1 MIKFTNLRTKALAL
15 VAMTAF
21 SVGSVFGSPIA
32 PPANPFFGGTVT
44 TGPKIL
50 QWSNQTKLQAPV
62 SEGAIAQGVKV
73 TFSDSPTGM
82 AFNTIAVAQSATVP
96 TTNPGVSTYWV
107 NGSALNLFAGE
118 NNKVAVS
125 FDISTKYLTDVKDL
139 QIALD
144 ANTFG
149 GTSNMNV
156 NFHMALQ
163 VYDLSGNL
171 VDYSDIYQGAGI
183 TPMPWP
189 WFGWNEEELSQVY
202 PSIYNTSE
210 GSKLLK
216 LFQTADDVVEDHDF
230 IPGSLDNKIIR
241 VTLISDRPTG
251 AVVNNFPAAM
261 VVKSVSIDSNEP
273 TLTLSRTAEFN
284 PFEAGMGYTTPE
296 SALSLLTV
304 DQDGLNLP
312 SPAASAVEITSPNGF
327 KVCGLP
333 STAAVAS
340 IMIANSPVSDNYV
353 FAPEIIKTFSGTFT
367 AAAKFINANDPL
379 SPIQALTAE
388 SQVVNGSSVPE
399 LNLSEDKLIFTE
411 GTNWTSKDIQI
422 WGKNIP
428 AGDQGDFRF
437 VGGHADDQDDSAL
450 AEVGVDNEFTIGDL
464 GVIAHNSSNVI
475 EVDFAQFLNNVDIN
489 VAKFVKMSRRY
500 RIHDAFGV
508 GDDFTGKEARL
519 FTNPDAELI
528 PFPQVLVVGNVGAV
542 WFEYEGTEGTPG
554 QVVGDIS
561 TAFYAP
567 YNAELLTQATS
578 RTKTFYLKGAKVK
591 ANSSDEAIFEISLD
605 KIASHDDDGHI
616 AFLYSVDKGAT
627 WKTAATKSTIK
638 VKLLTAKQILDFQE
652 IGVPIMVKF
661 RPDCDGFEE
670 ANDLQLSYHNHNVLY
685 KWTPHFNCLLA
696 EQTNEEGA
704 AGAAAVV
711 FGDTRANL
719 ENTIHDWK
727 FVDVMENSVQVF
739 WSGSFLTKSEFRKD
753 YGNTFLGSCGEQTN
767 PLSEGE
773 FFVTGYNLTDKVSVV
788 ANKDAYNED
797 AFVITVEPVAGFGVA
812 NGLVIT
818 PNEFGEVYAKVT
830 VKFAPTVKAEGR
842 RAVNDLITV
851 AYEGNTVANEG
862 SHWWDPEFNF
872 VDILNEYM
880 TEHGPIHDLFL
891 YPAYDYPEA
900 VLCGRV
906 YDPTFEAVDVAGMT
920 APINGETTQ
929 DFTFSASDLDKTLK
943 TVTLALVNNS
953 ASPYTITSPKVL
965 NIDENGNVNATV
977 TVKFA
982 PTPANKC
989 NNLNSIVYTYGTCA
1003 SIPVEE
1009 SEIAG
1014 TTIVAQPTFQA
1025 FQAGDIQGDRVDL
1038 RITPAVGGENYLV
1051 GIGVLKYNKVTSSIF
1066 MSEVYAANDKI
1077 FVELFNGT
1085 GEELNGDI
1093 ITEDAPNYYLQIFKS
1108 GVTAAIDT
1116 IILDGTDEALWAP
1129 YGIEVKSID
1138 FDMDGSHDYKLVLK
1152 QGQITLDVYEFTGDI
1167 SHKTRKDDLAVAS
1180 YKTSTFTESDWTTVG
1195 GWHTSLNALTQVP
1208 LYASMFHAEVEA
1220 ANFKQ
1225 YFEDVTAE
1233 KLVYGF
1239 GKGAS
1244 VSNLKKGVT
1253 YTAYA
1258 QTVPACDAVVVDGH
1272 PAIKLVPA
1280 SDSNRVTG
1288 DAMDGVT
1295 FGFFTGIDQVEVAKN
1310 IYAANGKIYVAG
1322 ATEGVTIFN
1331 ALGMQVKAASIEE
1344 AAAGIDVAN
1353 GIYMVKSGDKTAKVL
1368 VNK

>member
-1 MIKFTNLRTKALAL
+1 
-15 VAMTAF
+15 
-21 SVGSVFGSPIA
+21 
-32 PPANPFFGGTVT
+32 
-44 TGPKIL
+44 
-50 QWSNQTKLQAPV
+50 
-62 SEGAIAQGVKV
+62 
-73 TFSDSPTGM
+73 
-82 AFNTIAVAQSATVP
+82 
-96 TTNPGVSTYWV
+96 
-107 NGSALNLFAGE
+107 
-118 NNKVAVS
+118 
-125 FDISTKYLTDVKDL
+125 
-139 QIALD
+139 
-144 ANTFG
+144 
-149 GTSNMNV
+149 
-156 NFHMALQ
+156 
-163 VYDLSGNL
+163 
-171 VDYSDIYQGAGI
+171 
-183 TPMPWP
+183 
-189 WFGWNEEELSQVY
+189 
-202 PSIYNTSE
+202 
-210 GSKLLK
+210 
-216 LFQTADDVVEDHDF
+216 
-230 IPGSLDNKIIR
+230 
-241 VTLISDRPTG
+241 
-251 AVVNNFPAAM
+251 
-261 VVKSVSIDSNEP
+261 
-273 TLTLSRTAEFN
+273 
-284 PFEAGMGYTTPE
+284 
-296 SALSLLTV
+296 
-304 DQDGLNLP
+304 
-312 SPAASAVEITSPNGF
+312 
-327 KVCGLP
+327 
-333 STAAVAS
+333 
-340 IMIANSPVSDNYV
+340 
-353 FAPEIIKTFSGTFT
+353 
-367 AAAKFINANDPL
+367 
-379 SPIQALTAE
+379 
-388 SQVVNGSSVPE
+388 
-399 LNLSEDKLIFTE
+399 
-411 GTNWTSKDIQI
+411 
-422 WGKNIP
+422 
-428 AGDQGDFRF
+428 
-437 VGGHADDQDDSAL
+437 
-450 AEVGVDNEFTIGDL
+450 
-464 GVIAHNSSNVI
+464 
-475 EVDFAQFLNNVDIN
+475 
-489 VAKFVKMSRRY
+489 
-500 RIHDAFGV
+500 
-508 GDDFTGKEARL
+508 
-519 FTNPDAELI
+519 
-528 PFPQVLVVGNVGAV
+528 
-542 WFEYEGTEGTPG
+542 
-554 QVVGDIS
+554 
-561 TAFYAP
+561 
-567 YNAELLTQATS
+567 NAELLTQATS

-891 YPAYDYPEA
+891 YPAYDYPE